1 MSNARPSRNVTLAII
16 LGFLVAGFAAA
27 QDRSPGKSVVL
38 ENGLKVFLVEK
49 HNWPLLSL
57 EAAVN
62 LGIKD
67 ETAETS
73 GLAHLLE
80 HCLLF
85 RGSDDPESR
94 GLELDLRRHGA
105 YLNGNT
111 SQDLVVFEMCLSS
124 TETDF
129 GLVRM
134 KDVLFGRRISQGG
147 LDEEKEIILE
157 EISQLEDDPIRFA
170 TILLFQNVFKKHP
183 YGNSVFGS
191 KETIKTL
198 TLEIVQQCY
207 EKYFVPGNCALALVG
222 DFAIKDMEEKVRAA
236 FGGIKGESPAPVQFP
251 KLPPVDKKV
260 ELRQELDVKEG
271 YLLVGAA
278 GPDYNDPDQFG
289 ADVLTEIVGRG
300 INPML
305 NPVLR
310 GRFDLVQTIQ
320 MNYAAFEYGG
330 VMWLVFTLDPKNIN
344 RATSET
350 INFLKRAREQNYSR
364 DEYPDED
371 QRYVFDY
378 LESAK
383 NQIKFNVQQAQERG
397 LNLAA
402 ALARHMLLKRGG
414 FEVGYLKNI
423 EKLSSSDLRAIAGKY
438 LGRGEYV
445 VVSVT
450 PQKKS

>member
-1 MSNARPSRNVTLAII
+1 MSNAQPSRKAALAII
-16 LGFLVAGFAAA
+16 LGLFVAGASWA
-27 QDRSPGKSVVL
+27 QDSSPGKSIVL
-38 ENGLKVFLVEK
+38 ENGLKVFFLEK

-57 EAAVN
+57 AAAVN

-67 ETAETS
+67 ESAETS
-73 GLAHLLE
+73 GLAHILE

-85 RGSDDPESR
+85 RGSDDPEGR

-129 GLVRM
+129 GLARM
-134 KDVLFGRRISQGG
+134 KDVLFGRHISQGG

-183 YGNSVFGS
+183 YSNSVFGS
-191 KETIKTL
+191 KDTIKAL
-198 TLEIVQQCY
+198 PLEKVQQCY
-207 EKYFVPGNCALALVG
+207 EKHFVPGNCAFALVG
-222 DFAIKDMEEKVRAA
+222 DFAIKDMEEKVRVIFA
-236 FGGIKGESPAPVQFP
+236 GIKGESPAPVQFP
-251 KLPPVDKKV
+251 KVSSVDKKV
-260 ELRQELDVKEG
+260 ELRQEMDVKDG
-271 YLLVGAA
+271 YLLVGVV
-278 GPDYNDPDQFG
+278 GPDYNDPDQFR
-289 ADVLTEIVGRG
+289 ADVLTEIMGRG

-330 VMWLVFTLDPKNIN
+330 VIWLVFTLDPKNIN
-344 RATSET
+344 RATNET
-350 INFLKRAREQNYSR
+350 INFLKKAREQNYSR
-364 DEYPDED
+364 DEYPGED

-397 LNLAA
+397 LNLAGSI
-402 ALARHMLLKRGG
+402 ARHMLLTRGG
-414 FEVGYLKNI
+414 FERGYLKNI
-423 EKLSSSDLRAIAGKY
+423 EKLSPSDLRAIAGRY
-438 LGRGEYV
+438 LGKGEYV

-450 PQKKS
+450 PQKKI